1 MLTFELFYFNV
12 VDEFMVLAKNYGE
25 FFSSTSESGEHQ
37 EVYVFGM
44 ALEVCFDKNTPS
56 QKTYHL
62 RSARGR
68 DLGSI
73 TSENELAGRAMLGEM
88 IANEFASMK
97 SIHHG
102 TIRGED

>member
-1 MLTFELFYFNV
+1 MLSFELFYFNL

-25 FFSSTSESGEHQ
+25 FFSSTSEYGEHQ
-37 EVYVFGM
+37 EIYVFGM
-44 ALEVCFDKNTPS
+44 ALEVCFNKNNPA
-56 QKTYHL
+56 QKTYRL

-88 IANEFASMK
+88 IVNEFARMK
-97 SIHHG
+97 SIHYG
-102 TIRGED
+102 TIGGED